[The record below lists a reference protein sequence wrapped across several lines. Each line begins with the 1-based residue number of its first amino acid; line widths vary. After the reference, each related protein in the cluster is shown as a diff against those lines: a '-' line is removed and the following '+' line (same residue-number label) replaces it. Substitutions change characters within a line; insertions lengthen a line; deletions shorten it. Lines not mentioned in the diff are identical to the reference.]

1 MTELKVIPFLGTTCF
16 ISKCR
21 ISGKTDSGNSEFV
34 RQIILWPIKEERSL
48 IPSLEI
54 LSFTLFKK
62 IAEYSPLIQIE
73 LH

>member
-16 ISKCR
+16 ISKLR
-21 ISGKTDSGNSEFV
+21 ISGITDSGNSEFV
-34 RQIILWPIKEERSL
+34 WQIILWPIKEERSL

-54 LSFTLFKK
+54 LSFTLLKK